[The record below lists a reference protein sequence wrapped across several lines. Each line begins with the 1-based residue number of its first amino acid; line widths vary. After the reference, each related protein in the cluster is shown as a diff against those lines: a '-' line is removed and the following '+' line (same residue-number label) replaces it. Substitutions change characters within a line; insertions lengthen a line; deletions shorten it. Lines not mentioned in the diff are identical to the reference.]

1 MNGANHQD
9 NIYGEDN
16 KFEPSSTRVKSM
28 FINSNASIIPN
39 QMYPNIYVINT
50 GKDLAENQIKVT
62 FYPKK
67 CNK

>member
-50 GKDLAENQIKVT
+50 GKDLAEKSNKSDILS
-62 FYPKK
+62 KK
-67 CNK
+67 M